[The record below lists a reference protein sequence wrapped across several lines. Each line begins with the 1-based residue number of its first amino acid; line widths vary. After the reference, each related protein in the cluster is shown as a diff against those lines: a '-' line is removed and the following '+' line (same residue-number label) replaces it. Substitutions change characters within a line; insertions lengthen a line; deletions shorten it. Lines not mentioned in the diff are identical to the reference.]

1 MNCSNLHSINDA
13 TGGFAQSLP
22 RSNNGRPGVLIVDD
36 EPRVLRALR
45 AALKADFEV
54 EVAASADSAMTLRG
68 SGIIEPNLS

>member
-1 MNCSNLHSINDA
+1 MAAPGCSSS
-13 TGGFAQSLP
+13 T
-22 RSNNGRPGVLIVDD
+22 D